1 MHHLLYGCL
10 LTQHCSKKIVAALPI
25 PQLIGSL
32 YFSDSLVIY
41 MKTSSFAH
49 ARYKTSVLTKI
60 YRPKGTNNISRPCP
74 SSWKKKKDVGMACQ
88 KVCKLGRDDA
98 WKQRSTYWQS
108 PIPTSFTTVR
118 QHPWELNLLPSMQL
132 SMLCISIWALLI
144 TMTSLQFTQAGSRLY
159 QRHVWS
165 ATVNTD
171 LWYSIIKAHG
181 MV

>member
-60 YRPKGTNNISRPCP
+60 YMPKGTNNISRPCP
-74 SSWKKKKDVGMACQ
+74 SSWKKKKDIGMACQ
-88 KVCKLGRDDA
+88 KVRKLGRDDA
-98 WKQRSTYWQS
+98 WKQRSMYWQS
-108 PIPTSFTTVR
+108 PIPTSFHTTVR

-132 SMLCISIWALLI
+132 LSIWVLHTDYYDQSAVH
-144 TMTSLQFTQAGSRLY
+144 SSSGSRLY
-159 QRHVWS
+159 QRHV
-165 ATVNTD
+165 
-171 LWYSIIKAHG
+171 
-181 MV
+181 